1 MLVLTALTA
10 AVVYGV
16 ADYLGGRASRHSPAM
31 VVTLLGQTAA
41 LLVLGAAAFASRVP
55 FPLASDWMW
64 GGLAGIAGS
73 SGLIA
78 FYRAMGSGF
87 MTVAG
92 PISAVTTGAV
102 PVFIGPST
110 RKRPGKSTQPVKGVH
125 TSRPAGRS

>member
-1 MLVLTALTA
+1 MLVVTALTA

-55 FPLASDWMW
+55 LPPASDWMW

-78 FYRAMGSGF
+78 FYGAMGSGF
-87 MTVAG
+87 MMAAWA
-92 PISAVTTGAV
+92 ISADTTGAA

-110 RKRPGKSTQPVKGVH
+110 RKRSGRLTQPVKGCQ
-125 TSRPAGRS
+125 T